1 MSHEL
6 CKAVTENS
14 FIALS
19 VFYFTDQLFEYW
31 LGKTE
36 KGSKIGLVITGFAYI
51 AVLLLRRKDNGKRN
65 TCDHGSGNDASSEG
79 K

>member
-51 AVLLLRRKDNGKRN
+51 AVLLLRRKDNGN
-65 TCDHGSGNDASSEG
+65 GSSGDGSSKG